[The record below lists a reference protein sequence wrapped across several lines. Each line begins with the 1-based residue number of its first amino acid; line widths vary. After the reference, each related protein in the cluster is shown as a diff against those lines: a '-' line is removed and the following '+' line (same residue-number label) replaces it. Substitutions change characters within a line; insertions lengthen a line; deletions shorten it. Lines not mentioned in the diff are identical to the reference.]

1 MLNEIILLTL
11 WLCDYTSLQ
20 SIPSFLTASHLL
32 SLGGTITDIICSKLE
47 LWSSGAVQ
55 LSPTSLGNFRPRS
68 DVPRPRRYRQ
78 RMIMMIMM
86 MMMIMKRDNFNND
99 NDDDDDD
106 NDDDHNYDSDDNNED
121 DTDDDENDDDS
132 ISGQEVT
139 YQGHAGTGRPV
150 PSPLYSAPHRCF
162 ILFQSILTHLF
173 FNHICSNKRIYIGK
187 LLRTVTSTS
196 ASAQRTEPSWSHPRK
211 SRGPPPCTLTSSSPR
226 AAMTGT
232 WRGRELARRSGRS
245 SCLARPRQST
255 AGLSSTRPMLN
266 ELTCDMIYDDI
277 NHIYDKVF
285 LGTLIR
291 YK

>member
-55 LSPTSLGNFRPRS
+55 LSPTSLGNFRRRS

-78 RMIMMIMM
+78 RMIMMIMMM

-121 DTDDDENDDDS
+121 DTDDDENDDD
-132 ISGQEVT
+132 
-139 YQGHAGTGRPV
+139 
-150 PSPLYSAPHRCF
+150 
-162 ILFQSILTHLF
+162 
-173 FNHICSNKRIYIGK
+173 
-187 LLRTVTSTS
+187 
-196 ASAQRTEPSWSHPRK
+196 
-211 SRGPPPCTLTSSSPR
+211 
-226 AAMTGT
+226 
-232 WRGRELARRSGRS
+232 
-245 SCLARPRQST
+245 
-255 AGLSSTRPMLN
+255 
-266 ELTCDMIYDDI
+266 
-277 NHIYDKVF
+277 
-285 LGTLIR
+285 
-291 YK
+291 

>member
-1 MLNEIILLTL
+1 M
-11 WLCDYTSLQ
+11 
-20 SIPSFLTASHLL
+20 
-32 SLGGTITDIICSKLE
+32 
-47 LWSSGAVQ
+47 Q

-78 RMIMMIMM
+78 RMIMMIM
-86 MMMIMKRDNFNND
+86 KRDNFNND
-99 NDDDDDD
+99 NDD

-162 ILFQSILTHLF
+162 ILFQSISTHLF

-196 ASAQRTEPSWSHPRK
+196 ASAQRTEPS
-211 SRGPPPCTLTSSSPR
+211 
-226 AAMTGT
+226 
-232 WRGRELARRSGRS
+232 
-245 SCLARPRQST
+245 
-255 AGLSSTRPMLN
+255 
-266 ELTCDMIYDDI
+266 
-277 NHIYDKVF
+277 
-285 LGTLIR
+285 
-291 YK
+291 